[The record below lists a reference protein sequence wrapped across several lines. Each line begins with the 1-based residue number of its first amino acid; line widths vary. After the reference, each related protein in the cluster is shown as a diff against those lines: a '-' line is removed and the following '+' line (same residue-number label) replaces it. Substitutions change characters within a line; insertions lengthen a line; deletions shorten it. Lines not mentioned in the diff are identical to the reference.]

1 MIFLNKNKK
10 ILKMVVV
17 GALNNDRDIFLLF
30 YNSLNE
36 NIMPIF
42 SKRNLWDILSRPI
55 KSSGPPRLL
64 SVEYT

>member
-1 MIFLNKNKK
+1 
-10 ILKMVVV
+10 MVVV